1 MLMRFFPKLVSKLKT
16 TTMKKVRKP
25 LILILLIGGLATG
38 FAGCTKEE
46 DDDPVEI
53 QHTIQG
59 LWVGSYTVNGQPG
72 LGQQYF
78 SLVFK
83 PDGGIIYEGKAGNQQ
98 HLNVGTYTL
107 TGGNFVATT
116 TCVYGLAQNI
126 GVQQE
131 ITGEFDKATGT
142 IRNGQWRSINPAGT
156 GNFIVEEIE

>member
-1 MLMRFFPKLVSKLKT
+1 MFMRFLIIFESKLRNMT
-16 TTMKKVRKP
+16 TRK
-25 LILILLIGGLATG
+25 LRRQLLLTVLIGSLVTG
-38 FAGCTKEE
+38 FASCTKE
-46 DDDPVEI
+46 DDDPVEVEN
-53 QHTIQG
+53 TIQG
-59 LWVGSYTVNGQPG
+59 LWIGSYTVNGQPG

-83 PDGGIIYEGKAGNQQ
+83 PDGGIIYEGKAGGQQ

-142 IRNGQWRSINPAGT
+142 IRNGQWKSLNPAGT
-156 GNFIVEEIE
+156 GNFVVEEIE